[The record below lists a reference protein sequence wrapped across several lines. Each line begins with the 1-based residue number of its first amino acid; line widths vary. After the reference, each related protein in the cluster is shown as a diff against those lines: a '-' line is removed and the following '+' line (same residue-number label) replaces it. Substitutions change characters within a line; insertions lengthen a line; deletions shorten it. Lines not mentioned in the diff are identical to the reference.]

1 MTETTTQPTA
11 MDEISA
17 AFWEE
22 YLRLNPT
29 SATVYGDTR
38 YDNLLPD
45 PSKAGRVAGIE
56 AVRAA
61 ADAAQAVPDDT
72 LTVEDRVTRGML
84 QLLAPDPPERRRP

>member
-11 MDEISA
+11 MDEVSS

-22 YLRLNPT
+22 YLRQNPT

-38 YDNLLPD
+38 YDDLLPD

-56 AVRAA
+56 AVRRGGGRGPGAS
-61 ADAAQAVPDDT
+61 P
-72 LTVEDRVTRGML
+72 RTR
-84 QLLAPDPPERRRP
+84 